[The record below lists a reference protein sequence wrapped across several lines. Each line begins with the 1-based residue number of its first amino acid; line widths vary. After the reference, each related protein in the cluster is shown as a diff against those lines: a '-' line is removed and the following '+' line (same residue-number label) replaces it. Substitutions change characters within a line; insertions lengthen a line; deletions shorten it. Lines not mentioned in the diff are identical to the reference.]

1 MLDAK
6 LLRTDLDTVVKKLA
20 SRGFQF
26 DAAKFEALEQQRK
39 DLQVKTE
46 QLQAQRNQSAKA
58 IGKAKAQGEDAQPL
72 LDAVA
77 DLGQQLEQAKHA
89 FEQVQNE
96 LDDLLISL
104 PNLPHDSTPLGASE
118 EENVE
123 VERWGVPRAFDF
135 EVKDHVALSEA
146 RGWYD
151 NDAATK
157 ISASRFSVL
166 KGPMARLHRALTQF
180 MLDTHINE
188 HGYEEVYVPYIV
200 NQHSLYG
207 TGQLP
212 KFAADLY
219 KLEKHDEHD
228 TSDRDLYLIPTAE
241 VPITNLLREEI
252 VDADRLPLRYVAHTP
267 CFRSEAGSYGKDVK
281 GLIRQHQFEKV
292 EMVQFVHP
300 DKSYDALDAL
310 TQHAASILQ
319 KLGLPYRLMALCSG
333 DMGFSAAKTYD
344 LEVWLPGQQAYR
356 EISSCSNFEDFQAR
370 RMLARYRAGQDKPQ
384 LLHTLNGSGLAVGR
398 TLVAVLENYQNQDGS
413 ITVPDVL
420 KPYMGGADQI

>member
-1 MLDAK
+1 MDA
-6 LLRTDLDTVVKKLA
+6 VVEKLA
-20 SRGFQF
+20 RRGFRF
-26 DAAKFEALEQQRK
+26 DAETFNQLEQQRK

-58 IGKAKAQGEDAQPL
+58 IGKAKAQGEDVQPL

-77 DLGQQLEQAKHA
+77 DLGEQLEQAKQA
-89 FEQVQNE
+89 FDQVQNE
-96 LDDLLISL
+96 IDMILAST
-104 PNLPHDSTPLGASE
+104 PNLPHDTTPVGESE
-118 EENVE
+118 DENVE
-123 VERWGVPRAFDF
+123 VERWGEPRQFDF

-157 ISASRFSVL
+157 VTSARFSVL
-166 KGPMARLHRALTQF
+166 KGPMARLQRALTQF
-180 MLDTHINE
+180 MLDTHGFE

-200 NQHSLYG
+200 NQDSLRG

-219 KLEKHDEHD
+219 KIEKNVEHD

-241 VPITNLLREEI
+241 VPITNLMRNEI
-252 VDADRLPLRYVAHTP
+252 VDEDSLPLMYVAHTP

-300 DKSYDALDAL
+300 DESYAALETL
-310 TQHAASILQ
+310 TQHAANILQ
-319 KLGLPYRLMALCSG
+319 KLGLPYRMMALCSG
-333 DMGFSAAKTYD
+333 DIGFSSAKTYD
-344 LEVWLPGQQAYR
+344 LEVWLPGQNAYR

-370 RMLARYRAGQDKPQ
+370 RMMARFKSGQGKPQ

-398 TLVAVLENYQNQDGS
+398 TLVAVLENYQNADGS
-413 ITVPDVL
+413 ITVPEVL
-420 KPYMGGADQI
+420 RSYMDGIEQI

>member
-6 LLRTDLDTVVKKLA
+6 LLRTDMNTVVEKLA
-20 SRGFQF
+20 HRGFSF
-26 DAAKFEALEQQRK
+26 DAQTFNQLEQQRK

-58 IGKAKAQGEDAQPL
+58 IGKAKAQGEDVQPL

-77 DLGQQLEQAKHA
+77 DLGDQLEQAKQA
-89 FEQVQNE
+89 FDQVQSE
-96 LDDLLISL
+96 IDMILAST
-104 PNLPHDSTPLGASE
+104 PNLPHDTTPIGQSE
-118 EENVE
+118 QDNVE
-123 VERWGVPRAFDF
+123 VERWGEPRVFDF
-135 EVKDHVALSEA
+135 DVKDHVTLSEA

-157 ISASRFSVL
+157 VTSARFSVL
-166 KGPMARLHRALTQF
+166 KGPMARLQRALTQF
-180 MLDTHINE
+180 MLDTHSFE
-188 HGYEEVYVPYIV
+188 HGYEEIYVPYIV
-200 NQHSLYG
+200 NQDSLRG

-219 KLEKHDEHD
+219 KIEKHAEHD

-241 VPITNLLREEI
+241 VPITNLLRNEI
-252 VDADRLPLRYVAHTP
+252 VDESDLPLMYVAHTP

-300 DKSYDALDAL
+300 DESYAALETL
-310 TQHAASILQ
+310 TQHAANILQ
-319 KLGLPYRLMALCSG
+319 KLGLPYRVMALCTG
-333 DMGFSAAKTYD
+333 DIGFSSAKTYD
-344 LEVWLPGQQAYR
+344 LEVWLPGQNAYR

-370 RMLARYRAGQDKPQ
+370 RMLARFRSGQDKPQ

-398 TLVAVLENYQNQDGS
+398 TLVAILENYQNADGS
-413 ITVPDVL
+413 IIVPEVL
-420 KPYMGGADQI
+420 RGYMDGIEKI